1 MLESFEDGRLSG
13 CVGKIQN
20 LSSSVGFITR
30 TLEGRVDFKDNIYF
44 RKETI
49 EDNISSGIIDLRQTG
64 LNHVT
69 DWFSARSKQEKPKM
83 LIDLRSQMFYIPNL
97 VVNCFLPT

>member
-69 DWFSARSKQEKPKM
+69 GFPPDFDIRIYSEIQTKGRV
-83 LIDLRSQMFYIPNL
+83 LLRI
-97 VVNCFLPT
+97 